1 MFEDRTADNI
11 MDEMLAGFGAG
22 VRTDEGSLA
31 YNACAKIAEKLEEI
45 YADMEDIFDNMN
57 IDTMDLAHLIPYAQE
72 RGLSFRYA
80 TYPVVKG
87 EFSQEMEIGSRL
99 SCQDYIYEV
108 TELIEGVEGFGYRL
122 QCETEGTEANG
133 TLGELLPVDY
143 IDNYEGGQI
152 TEIISAGEDDEDT
165 EAFRQRVIQSFQS
178 LAFGGNKA
186 DYRRFINAIEGVG
199 GCKPKRRAADSSWI
213 YCTIISN
220 AYGKPSEELVKT
232 VQSLVDPETNHGE
245 GDGAAPVCHN
255 VLISGVEEAEV
266 DVETCITWADGYSTE
281 KNLSQINEVLDAY
294 LLKLRMEWE
303 KNEFNSTIVRIS
315 QIDAR
320 IMGIE
325 GVVDVTG
332 TKINTEERNLTVPY
346 HAVPVRGDVNVI

>member
-1 MFEDRTADNI
+1 MFEDRTAENI

-87 EFSQEMEIGSRL
+87 VFSQEMEIGSRL

-108 TELIEGVEGFGYRL
+108 TDKIEGFAYRL
-122 QCETEGTEANG
+122 QCETEGAEANG
-133 TLGELLPVDY
+133 TLGELAPVDY

-165 EAFRQRVIQSFQS
+165 EAFRERVIQSFQS

-186 DYRRFINAIEGVG
+186 DYRRFINAMEGVG
-199 GCKPKRRAADSSWI
+199 GCKPKRRSSDSPWI

-220 AYGKPSEELVKT
+220 DYGKPSEELVKT

-255 VLISGVEEAEV
+255 VLISGVEEAKV
-266 DVETCITWADGYSTE
+266 DVETCITWDDGYGTE
-281 KNLSQINEVLDAY
+281 GSMSQINEALDTY

-303 KNEFNSTIVRIS
+303 NNEFNDTIVRIS

-325 GVVDVTG
+325 GVLDVTG
-332 TKINTEERNLTVPY
+332 TKINMAPGNFMVPY
-346 HAVPVRGDVNVI
+346 HAVPVKGDVNVI

>member
-1 MFEDRTADNI
+1 MFEDRTAENI
-11 MDEMLAGFGAG
+11 LDEMLTGFGAG

-31 YNACAKIAEKLEEI
+31 FNACAKIAEKLEEA
-45 YADMEDIFDNMN
+45 YADMEDIFDNIN

-72 RGLSFRYA
+72 RGISFRYA
-80 TYPVVKG
+80 TFPAVRGVFY
-87 EFSQEMEIGSRL
+87 QEIETGLRF

-108 TELIEGVEGFGYRL
+108 TGKIEGFEYRL

-133 TLGELLPVDY
+133 TLGELVPVDY
-143 IDNYEGGQI
+143 IDNYKGGQI

-199 GCKPKRRAADSSWI
+199 GCKPKRRAAGSPWI

-220 AYGKPSEELVKT
+220 VYGKPSEELVKT
-232 VQSLVDPETNHGE
+232 VQSLIDPETNHGE
-245 GDGAAPVCHN
+245 GDGAAPICHN
-255 VLISGVEEAEV
+255 VLVSGVEEV
-266 DVETCITWADGYSTE
+266 KIDVETCITWDDGYSTD
-281 KNLSQINEVLDAY
+281 KNLSQINEALDAY

-303 KNEFNSTIVRIS
+303 NNEFNNTIVRIS

-325 GVVDVTG
+325 GVVDVVG
-332 TKINTEERNLTVPY
+332 TKINMEERNLTVPY
-346 HAVPVRGDVNVI
+346 HAVPIKGDVNVI